1 MEKIIMPLLIEDDNF
16 EASKY
21 QAWYQ
26 VDVVNFSP
34 TLQDDNSRL
43 SVLVFKILR
52 NPNDLLAHL
61 QRIYFCFWKKWSEHL
76 FAALLDLL
84 AVLAGR
90 GQALARRMIFGCRTA
105 LTDDQFLSLKH
116 FLQQE
121 SSISLP
127 TNPYAVIASG
137 QLGTNFLISHSQK
150 SQIEYDPINLAL
162 DYIEYS
168 QLDDA
173 MTILE
178 RSAHQ
183 LPERKDI
190 QELLF
195 EIYQSTQSRDRFM
208 AMFQSMNG
216 GSTEQVAGWNLIK
229 NYFDKQSS

>member
-21 QAWYQ
+21 QSWYL

-34 TLQDDNSRL
+34 TLQDDNRRL

-61 QRIYFCFWKKWSEHL
+61 QRIYFCYWKKWNEQL

-90 GQALARRMIFGCRTA
+90 GQALALRMIFGCRTA

-116 FLQQE
+116 FLQKKP
-121 SSISLP
+121 SITLP
-127 TNPYAVIASG
+127 TNTYAVIASG
-137 QLGTNFLISHSQK
+137 QLGASCLISYSQK
-150 SQIEYDPINLAL
+150 SQIEYDPIHLAL

-178 RSAHQ
+178 RSVHQ

-190 QELLF
+190 QELLL
-195 EIYQSTQSRDRFM
+195 EVYRSTQSRDRFM
-208 AMFQSMNG
+208 AMYQSMNG
-216 GSTEQVAGWNLIK
+216 SDTEQVAGWNLIK
-229 NYFDKQSS
+229 NHFDKQSS